1 MSRLDR
7 ERGAFSVELARREGG
22 RRKEKKEFSVALDD
36 SALEDWE

>member
-7 ERGAFSVELARREGG
+7 ERGPFSVELAQREGR
-22 RRKEKKEFSVALDD
+22 RRKKQDFSVALDD